1 MCLKSQGKE
10 ISFKKTEI
18 TKIEGLMN
26 FITIELRISVHQSHD
41 KESGKT
47 SHVLAKLFVTR
58 VWKCIGIY
66 KYKKTLQ
73 ITKKDTQI
81 TQRTKWQSQ
90 CTAIP

>member
-41 KESGKT
+41 KSGKT

-58 VWKCIGIY
+58 V
-66 KYKKTLQ
+66 
-73 ITKKDTQI
+73 
-81 TQRTKWQSQ
+81 
-90 CTAIP
+90 

>member
-58 VWKCIGIY
+58 V
-66 KYKKTLQ
+66 
-73 ITKKDTQI
+73 
-81 TQRTKWQSQ
+81 
-90 CTAIP
+90 